1 MNLIVKLAEYGLI
14 HCDFNEFNLM
24 VNEETEEVTLIDFP
38 QMVSTSHENADYYF
52 ARDVQC
58 VRTYFNKRFKMQ
70 TDEYPVF
77 SEDSGDKQL
86 ALDTMVNA
94 SGASK
99 KLTKEESKQFEEF
112 LEQEAAE
119 RVKQGDDANGE
130 LDEEEADEDEE
141 QQQEQEQQ
149 QQAEEEG
156 QDGQE
161 AAAAVPLEG
170 KQETEEVEEDDEEVD
185 PKKKLREQRK
195 LERRLAKYKAMDAKG
210 KGKVNKFS
218 ETHAEELE
226 ELVADQATRTQTSS
240 GQQQTQ
246 EVVIGEDGEPVLD
259 VDRIRR
265 RVHRSYET
273 KKQRGYQ
280 KGRKAQNRVKNRTKQ
295 AHRDQIKMDM

>member
-1 MNLIVKLAEYGLI
+1 
-14 HCDFNEFNLM
+14 
-24 VNEETEEVTLIDFP
+24 
-38 QMVSTSHENADYYF
+38 
-52 ARDVQC
+52 

-86 ALDTMVNA
+86 ALDTYVNA

-99 KLTKEESKQFEEF
+99 KLTKEETKQFEEF
-112 LEQEAAE
+112 LAQEAAE
-119 RVKQGDDANGE
+119 RILQGDDGNG
-130 LDEEEADEDEE
+130 DYGSDEDEDQPE
-141 QQQEQEQQ
+141 LV
-149 QQAEEEG
+149 EEG
-156 QDGQE
+156 SEE
-161 AAAAVPLEG
+161 AAAAALDG
-170 KQETEEVEEDDEEVD
+170 KQALEQGEDQQEEEDDEEVD

-226 ELVADQATRTQTSS
+226 ELEADQASRASSSTSRP
-240 GQQQTQ
+240 GQEAQ
-246 EVVIGEDGEPVLD
+246 EVVLGEDGEPVLD

-280 KGRKAQNRVKNRTKQ
+280 KGRKAQNRVKNRTKR
-295 AHRDQIKMDM
+295 AHHDQIKMDM